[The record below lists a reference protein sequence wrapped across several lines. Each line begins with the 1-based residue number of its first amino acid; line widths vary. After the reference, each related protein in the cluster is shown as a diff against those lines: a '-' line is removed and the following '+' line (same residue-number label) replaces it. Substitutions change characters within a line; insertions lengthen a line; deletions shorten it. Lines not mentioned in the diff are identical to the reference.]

1 MTGRKT
7 VAAIIPAAGSGER
20 FGGKKQFAIING
32 EYVLKL
38 ALNALRKGYPFDEYI
53 IGVSEEDEKFVN
65 TLTLG
70 ADVRFSRGGSDRTA
84 TVINA
89 AEAAASEFVAVHDAA
104 RPFVTPETVKNTV
117 LRAMADGAAI
127 CGLFAVDT
135 VKLVEDSKIISTV
148 DRNRVFLAHTPQVFE
163 REKLLRALNSAAAD
177 GRKLTDEA
185 SACELAGIPVSVT
198 LSDIR
203 NIKITYKEDLAAF

>member
-1 MTGRKT
+1 MAAERKT
-7 VAAIIPAAGSGER
+7 VAAVIPAAGSGER
-20 FGGKKQFAIING
+20 FGGKKQFALING

-38 ALNALRKGYPFDEYI
+38 ALNALRKGYQFDEYI
-53 IGVSEEDEKFVN
+53 IGVAEEDEQFVK
-65 TLTLG
+65 TLELG

-89 AEAAASEFVAVHDAA
+89 AETAVSEFVAVHDAV
-104 RPFVTPETVKNTV
+104 RPFVTPETVRNTV

-135 VKLVEDSKIISTV
+135 VKLVDDAKIISTI

-163 REKLLRALNSAAAD
+163 RETLLRALKSAAAD
-177 GRKLTDEA
+177 GRILTDEA
-185 SACELAGIPVSVT
+185 SACELAGIPVSII
-198 LSDIR
+198 LSDAG
-203 NIKITYKEDLAAF
+203 NIKITYKEDLPL

>member
-20 FGGKKQFAIING
+20 FGGKKQFALISG

-38 ALNALRKGYPFDEYI
+38 SLNALRKGYPFDEYV
-53 IGVSEEDEKFVN
+53 IGVAEEDEQFVKS
-65 TLTLG
+65 LELG

-89 AEAAASEFVAVHDAA
+89 AETAVSEFVAVHDAV
-104 RPFVTPETVKNTV
+104 RPFVTPETVKDTV

-135 VKLVEDSKIISTV
+135 VKLVEDAKIISTI
-148 DRNRVFLAHTPQVFE
+148 DRNRVFLAHTPQVFK
-163 REKLLRALNSAAAD
+163 RKKLLRALKSASAD
-177 GRKLTDEA
+177 GRLLTDEA
-185 SACELAGIPVSVT
+185 SAYELAGIPVSVT
-198 LSDIR
+198 LSDAG
-203 NIKITYKEDLAAF
+203 NIKITYKEDLPL